1 MIVYRRFDCVNSNA
15 LILSV
20 FFLCFFGIVMCGD
33 STVQLKLEN
42 FVSFLH
48 LPTLELKNTA
58 VSVMMISANLTAPS
72 AKETTN

>member
-20 FFLCFFGIVMCGD
+20 FFLCFFGTVMCGD
-33 STVQLKLEN
+33 STVLKLEN

>member
-1 MIVYRRFDCVNSNA
+1 MIVYRRFDCVNNNA

-20 FFLCFFGIVMCGD
+20 FFFCFFGTVMCGD

>member
-1 MIVYRRFDCVNSNA
+1 MLIVINA

-20 FFLCFFGIVMCGD
+20 FFLCFFGTVMCGD

-48 LPTLELKNTA
+48 LPTLELKKYSC
-58 VSVMMISANLTAPS
+58 VCYDDKCKLDSSIS
-72 AKETTN
+72 